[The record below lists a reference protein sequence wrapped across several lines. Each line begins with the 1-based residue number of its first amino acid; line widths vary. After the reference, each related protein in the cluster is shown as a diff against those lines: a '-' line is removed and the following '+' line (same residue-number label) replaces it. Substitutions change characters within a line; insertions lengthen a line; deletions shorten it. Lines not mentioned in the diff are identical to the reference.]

1 MRQAIPPPSSRA
13 QDGPLPPLLVGQGA
27 AAARCASEGG
37 MNWRRIFARRAAPNP
52 ARELALIGHHQHREA
67 VKARARL
74 MREQLCLPPLPIL
87 NPEGK

>member
-1 MRQAIPPPSSRA
+1 
-13 QDGPLPPLLVGQGA
+13 
-27 AAARCASEGG
+27 

-52 ARELALIGHHQHREA
+52 ARELAQIGHHQHREA